1 MKRIIIYLLA
11 FLPLHLFAGDY
22 VDDINTA
29 TNNEVGHQVI
39 YEMNIGSFTQAG
51 TFTAAQQRLDEL
63 KTLGVDIVWLMP
75 IYPRG
80 GGINSPYAATNFQ
93 QANPAYGTI
102 DDLKALVVR
111 AHELNMEVW
120 LDWVPNHTATN
131 ADWVTS
137 HPEYYSKNGSG
148 QMIHPNNYNDVY
160 QLDYNNS
167 DLVNAMND
175 CLKFWIDQTDIDGY
189 RCDYVSSNSIPTSYW
204 QAAIPEIKGYKPDST
219 MTMRGATRA
228 V

>member
-131 ADWVTS
+131 ADWVTT

-204 QAAIPEIKGYKPDST
+204 QAAIPEIKGYKAGKT
-219 MTMRGATRA
+219 ITFLG

>member
-80 GGINSPYAATNFQ
+80 GGINSPYAATDFQ
-93 QANPAYGTI
+93 QVNPAYGTI

-175 CLKFWIDQTDIDGY
+175 CLKFWIDQTDIDGSD
-189 RCDYVSSNSIPTSYW
+189 RHRRLPLRLR
-204 QAAIPEIKGYKPDST
+204 Q
-219 MTMRGATRA
+219 
-228 V
+228 